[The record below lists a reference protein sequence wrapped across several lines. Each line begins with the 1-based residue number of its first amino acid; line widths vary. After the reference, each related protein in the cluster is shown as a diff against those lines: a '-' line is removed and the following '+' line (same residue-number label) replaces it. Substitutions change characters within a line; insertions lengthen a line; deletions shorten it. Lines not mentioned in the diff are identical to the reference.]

1 MLPGKRAA
9 TVDPCYSVGMPTRT
23 QVILCWLLFTGAMA
37 LLSVVLHAI
46 VPPVMTVLQDAVGVG
61 PLGILMLAVW
71 LVAAFYGY
79 RPLLRRWLTHR
90 RGARIRQG

>member
-1 MLPGKRAA
+1 
-9 TVDPCYSVGMPTRT
+9 MPTRT

-37 LLSVVLHAI
+37 LLSVVLHLT
-46 VPPVMTVLQDAVGVG
+46 VPPVMITLQDAVGVG

-79 RPLLRRWLTHR
+79 RPLLRGWLAR
-90 RGARIRQG
+90 RRQTRIRQG